1 MQALAAW
8 LVARPQNAVIALAA
22 TLLLPLLQMVSGVI
36 MVLLVLKQGAR
47 TAVLEA
53 AVAGVILALVAL
65 VTGSPLMQ
73 ILVAALSTWVPAIM
87 LGLVLQATR
96 SLTLTL
102 QVSVLV
108 AALAVVGFYIVIDDL
123 VAYWDPVMTVLLE
136 WTRANNLQEQAR
148 LMESDPVMTA
158 NMLTMAIVLS
168 TWMLYSV
175 YLVFGYWLYKLIPGE
190 SGDYGRFSDLNFG
203 RVIALIMALLSLLAF
218 VTGAAW
224 LQSVAFVLF
233 AVFWL
238 QGLAVVHWLHS
249 VGNLPLLVVIMTYVL
264 LPFLHVFLIMALAVL
279 GYTDAWFTFRR
290 RVAKQ
295 Q

>member
-73 ILVAALSTWVPAIM
+73 ILVAALSTWLPAIM

-96 SLTLTL
+96 SLTLTV

>member
-1 MQALAAW
+1 VQALVVW

-36 MVLLVLKQGAR
+36 MVLLVLKQGSR

-53 AVAGVILALVAL
+53 AVARVILALVAL
-65 VTGSPLMQ
+65 VTGSPLLQ

-108 AALAVVGFYIVIDDL
+108 AALAVVGFYTVIDDM

-136 WTRANNLQEQAR
+136 WTRANNLREQAQ

-190 SGDYGRFSDLNFG
+190 SGDYGRFSDLNLG